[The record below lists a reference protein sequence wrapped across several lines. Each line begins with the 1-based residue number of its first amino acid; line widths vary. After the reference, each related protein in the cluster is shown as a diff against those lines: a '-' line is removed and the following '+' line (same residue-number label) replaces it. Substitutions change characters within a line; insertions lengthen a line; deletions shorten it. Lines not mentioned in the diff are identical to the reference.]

1 MGYVLAS
8 EVIDATSKT
17 ESLVVQTDKLA
28 PVTVTT
34 ATEGSQGIGGVSV
47 ASNTDGSFDVFLSL
61 YSFTTGMLVPGP
73 ATEYEQAYSASGARL
88 GSAVAI
94 SAGTS
99 GQGFLAATRTASG
112 GYVLASDLYDASST
126 TESLVVQTDKLAP
139 ITVTTLAE
147 SNYILGGSVT
157 SNADGSFDVFWN
169 TYTYGTSI
177 VPGPE
182 YEQAYSASGDPL
194 GSAIEIGTASSTRD
208 FLAATATASGG
219 YVLASASNDATSKTE
234 TLDVQTDKLAPIAV
248 STVNEG
254 SQALSG
260 TSVTSNTDGS
270 FDVFWSLFSYTIVGG
285 VEELGP
291 ATAYEQAYS
300 ASGNPLGPAIAIATA
315 SSNQAFVAATGGTTP
330 APTVTGDVL
339 WQNPS
344 TGQASVWQM
353 DGSTRVG
360 GGPVSLNPGP
370 AWRAVG
376 TGDFNDDG
384 LSDILWQNA
393 STGQASIWEMNE
405 NARIGGGALSLNPGP
420 SWHAIGTDGGSD
432 ILFQNT
438 SGQISVWD
446 MDGTARTGGGPVSPN
461 PGTSWHAVGLT

>member
-1 MGYVLAS
+1 
-8 EVIDATSKT
+8 
-17 ESLVVQTDKLA
+17 
-28 PVTVTT
+28 
-34 ATEGSQGIGGVSV
+34 
-47 ASNTDGSFDVFLSL
+47 
-61 YSFTTGMLVPGP
+61 
-73 ATEYEQAYSASGARL
+73 
-88 GSAVAI
+88 
-94 SAGTS
+94 
-99 GQGFLAATRTASG
+99 
-112 GYVLASDLYDASST
+112 
-126 TESLVVQTDKLAP
+126 
-139 ITVTTLAE
+139 
-147 SNYILGGSVT
+147 LGGSVT

-330 APTVTGDVL
+330 APTVTGNVL
-339 WQNPS
+339 
-344 TGQASVWQM
+344 
-353 DGSTRVG
+353 
-360 GGPVSLNPGP
+360 
-370 AWRAVG
+370 
-376 TGDFNDDG
+376 
-384 LSDILWQNA
+384 
-393 STGQASIWEMNE
+393 
-405 NARIGGGALSLNPGP
+405 
-420 SWHAIGTDGGSD
+420 
-432 ILFQNT
+432 
-438 SGQISVWD
+438 
-446 MDGTARTGGGPVSPN
+446 
-461 PGTSWHAVGLT
+461 